1 MVPNFPKFSP
11 IIPVRR
17 QNIFESTD
25 WIFEVLHDGFALSPI
40 WTKAA
45 VDSYPVRENEMKRF
59 EQLSS
64 ANRKSTQG

>member
-25 WIFEVLHDGFALSPI
+25 WIFEVKHDGFALSPI

-45 VDSYPVRENEMKRF
+45 VD
-59 EQLSS
+59 
-64 ANRKSTQG
+64 